1 MPPAPEI
8 AQPPESAGEPKPGAT
23 EAPKTA
29 STPEPQAPRDLSALK
44 DRIEIVQKL
53 VAIVAIAVAA
63 VWFVVSG
70 EPVTKLDTVVTI
82 EDHAF
87 ADKPWTLIMVKV
99 GLENVGRRTITINHA
114 SADLRQVFPLAASV
128 LKKFNDQDLAFTDN
142 GLEIQWPRVQKVE
155 SSRFLARLEPGEK
168 DSIGFEFL
176 VPRELQ
182 TVKVQTDIAEDS
194 WRSALF
200 GRDLFWRSSAVYV
213 IKSNR
218 S

>member
-1 MPPAPEI
+1 MDLDGSDLGKATAAVARPL
-8 AQPPESAGEPKPGAT
+8 SAARLKAFTAT
-23 EAPKTA
+23 ESKKP
-29 STPEPQAPRDLSALK
+29 SNLSVLK

-53 VAIVAIAVAA
+53 VAIVGIAVAA

-155 SSRFLARLEPGEK
+155 SSRFLARLEPGER